1 MCNYYL
7 LTMSATKFISVL
19 YVDDETANLSA
30 FKANFRRNYNVYLAD
45 SAEAALKIINENK
58 IDVVITDHMMP
69 VTSGVDLLEK
79 LKQEHPYLCRI
90 LITGCSDI
98 NIVIEAI
105 NRGEVY
111 RFLTKPWVKDVLTN
125 TIETGYYAMKEKSNE
140 SEMNSKLLE
149 TNQQLEFMLRQKLI
163 S

>member
-1 MCNYYL
+1 MNESKL
-7 LTMSATKFISVL
+7 ISVL
-19 YVDDETANLSA
+19 YVDDEAPNLSA
-30 FKANFRRNYNVYLAD
+30 FKANFRRNFNVHLAD
-45 SAEAALKIINENK
+45 SAAKAVELVKNND

-69 VTSGVDLLEK
+69 GRSGVDLLEQ
-79 LKQEHPYLCRI
+79 LKNEMPYVCRI

-105 NRGEVY
+105 NRGEVF

-125 TIETGYYAMKEKSNE
+125 TIETGYYAMQEKKQE
-140 SEMNSKLLE
+140 HQLNSKLLE

>member
-1 MCNYYL
+1 MEE
-7 LTMSATKFISVL
+7 TKFISVL
-19 YVDDETANLSA
+19 YVDDEAPNLSA
-30 FKANFRRNYNVYLAD
+30 FKANFRKLFNVYLAE
-45 SAEAALKIINENK
+45 SAQEAMEMVRNLP

-69 VTSGVDLLEK
+69 GVSGVELLEQ
-79 LKQEHPYLCRI
+79 LKVERPDLCRI

-98 NIVIEAI
+98 NIVIDAI

-111 RFLTKPWVKDVLTN
+111 RFLTKPWVKDILAN
-125 TIETGYYAMKEKSNE
+125 TIETGYYSYEEKKLEMKMSD
-140 SEMNSKLLE
+140 KLIE